1 MPPHRLAYRP
11 TVMGRRGVVTSAHPL
26 ASMAGI
32 EILLAGGNAVDAA
45 VAVGSTLNVVEPF
58 MSSAGGIGLMLI
70 SRGGERHVLD
80 FIGRAPR
87 AADAAGCTEDDLAG
101 GPKSCATPGNLG
113 GWLAALERFGTM
125 DRARVLAPAIGH
137 AERGVPLTF
146 KNVEFFEA
154 ARATLGRSREAER
167 LYLGNGG
174 PRAGGVVTYKELAAT
189 FRQVA
194 EGGAEVFYRGPIA
207 KAIARAVREAG
218 GWLGEEDLAE
228 FKPEW
233 REPATIAYRGQQV
246 YSMPPPFS
254 AFQMLETLNILE
266 GYDLRAW
273 GHNSVDYLHHL
284 IEAVKLGSA
293 DRLAYAYSGQVPI
306 AGLLSKKYADSQR
319 ARIDAKRA
327 AVSEGERHTR
337 ERLPNQITEGRPST
351 REGYA
356 PSDSPATREGY
367 APSDSPATREGYA
380 PSDSPATREG
390 YAPSDSPAK
399 FADEHTTHFACA
411 DAAGTVVSVTQT
423 LGVPFGS
430 GFAIPGTGL
439 VLNNILKWMDLDPA
453 SPNVVRAGRKAGTM
467 MSPTQVFR
475 DGAFALSIGTP
486 GSYGILQ
493 TTAQMLLNV
502 LEFGMNVQEAIE
514 APRVRVYRDRL
525 VDAEARITPEV
536 RAGLAARGH
545 QVNEI
550 GDWSWIVGGG
560 QGLMRDAASGVL
572 MAGADPRRD
581 GYALAV

>member
-327 AVSEGERHTR
+327 SVSEGERHTR
-337 ERLPNQITEGRPST
+337 ERLPNQITEGRPS
-351 REGYA
+351 
-356 PSDSPATREGY
+356 
-367 APSDSPATREGYA
+367 TREGYA

-560 QGLMRDAASGVL
+560 QGLMRDAASGAL